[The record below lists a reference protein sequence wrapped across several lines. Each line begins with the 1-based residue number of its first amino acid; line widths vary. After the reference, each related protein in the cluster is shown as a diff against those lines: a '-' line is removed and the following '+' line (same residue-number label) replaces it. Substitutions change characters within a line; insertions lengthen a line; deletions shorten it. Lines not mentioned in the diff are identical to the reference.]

1 MAIVSRAA
9 LLLLLVM
16 VAGAAAKATLDEAT
30 TEAGNK
36 DEESWTDWAKDKI
49 SEGIE
54 LKHHDEEEAARESAQ
69 HTTYGEK
76 LATFFFLP
84 CNFTVVA
91 ASYAGTDMNMDMLQR

>member
-9 LLLLLVM
+9 QLLLLVM

-49 SEGIE
+49 SEGIG
-54 LKHHDEEEAARESAQ
+54 LKHHDEEEAARKAGHTVKSAQ
-69 HTTYGEK
+69 HTAAGEK
-76 LATFFFLP
+76 PAALFFAVQFYS
-84 CNFTVVA
+84 CGMVCW
-91 ASYAGTDMNMDMLQR
+91 Y

>member
-9 LLLLLVM
+9 QLLLLAM

-49 SEGIE
+49 SEGIG
-54 LKHHDEEEAARESAQ
+54 LKHHDEEEAARKAGHTVKSAA
-69 HTTYGEK
+69 GEK
-76 LATFFFLP
+76 PAALFFAVQFYS
-84 CNFTVVA
+84 CGMVCW
-91 ASYAGTDMNMDMLQR
+91 Y

>member
-49 SEGIE
+49 SEGIG
-54 LKHHDEEEAARESAQ
+54 LKHHDDEEAARESAQ

-76 LATFFFLP
+76 LATFFLP

-91 ASYAGTDMNMDMLQR
+91 ASYAGTDMSMDMLQR